1 MRASRSANPATR
13 TISNVLYSVEH
24 VPCYFGWAGITRESA
39 EVACVQAN
47 CNVSGETTRAS
58 RRRALHLL
66 EEHSQEPT
74 RPRRCGGGGWA
85 TTYPPLA
92 SFSLGRL
99 VRAARFAP
107 TPQRAAHTI
116 SWDQAQVAAVLQ
128 KDLAGCLCRVDAN
141 AVVGDDGGCL
151 HILLKLLG
159 SVLEHGVERRRLW
172 HLEHAVWQ
180 LRIRRERDLEL
191 HLHESADK
199 PSALACG
206 PLSMACG
213 GYCLSERTL
222 AAAAG
227 EAFGASAI
235 MQHAL
240 ALQKLDITQKFEI

>member
-1 MRASRSANPATR
+1 MCKK
-13 TISNVLYSVEH
+13 IV
-24 VPCYFGWAGITRESA
+24 
-39 EVACVQAN
+39 
-47 CNVSGETTRAS
+47 NVSGDNT

-92 SFSLGRL
+92 SLSLGRL

-116 SWDQAQVAAVLQ
+116 SRDQAQVAAVLQ

-191 HLHESADK
+191 HLHESAVK
-199 PSALACG
+199 RSALACG

-213 GYCLSERTL
+213 GYRLNERTL

-235 MQHAL
+235 TQHAPFPKHSRSSMSHKNL
-240 ALQKLDITQKFEI
+240 RFEKIEDGDQCLFAAST

>member
-1 MRASRSANPATR
+1 M
-13 TISNVLYSVEH
+13 LEKD
-24 VPCYFGWAGITRESA
+24 
-39 EVACVQAN
+39 
-47 CNVSGETTRAS
+47 VSG
-58 RRRALHLL
+58 
-66 EEHSQEPT
+66 
-74 RPRRCGGGGWA
+74 
-85 TTYPPLA
+85 
-92 SFSLGRL
+92 RL
-99 VRAARFAP
+99 R
-107 TPQRAAHTI
+107 
-116 SWDQAQVAAVLQ
+116 
-128 KDLAGCLCRVDAN
+128 GVDAD

-191 HLHESADK
+191 HLHESAVK
-199 PSALACG
+199 RSALACG

-213 GYCLSERTL
+213 GYRLNERTL

>member
-1 MRASRSANPATR
+1 MAHTPFEPFFCRA
-13 TISNVLYSVEH
+13 
-24 VPCYFGWAGITRESA
+24 
-39 EVACVQAN
+39 Q
-47 CNVSGETTRAS
+47 
-58 RRRALHLL
+58 
-66 EEHSQEPT
+66 PT
-74 RPRRCGGGGWA
+74 RDNRSS
-85 TTYPPLA
+85 TA

-99 VRAARFAP
+99 VRAARFDP

-180 LRIRRERDLEL
+180 FRIRRERDLEL

-206 PLSMACG
+206 PLSKACG
-213 GYCLSERTL
+213 GCCLSERTL

-227 EAFGASAI
+227 GAFGASA
-235 MQHAL
+235 MMRGLARAAL
-240 ALQKLDITQKFEI
+240 KLRRKLGSSACRGEKFHVWRSTASRCRHDRRFAPPPFRAPLANSFRTSEILPWNAPC